1 MDDKSCERLRKPAR
15 GIFRKGIAM
24 RHIRDLMVAVAV
36 VGVMMVS
43 GCISEEQY
51 NDIKAQNRIQQG
63 RISDLESELNSA
75 NLMLAQLQKQ
85 LDALKSSS
93 GAGIGAK
100 DAEIAA
106 LEKDIAEKKALIEK
120 LQQQLLK
127 TGTKLPDDLSLK
139 LKEFAAANPD
149 VTYDEESGML
159 KFKSDLLFK
168 SGSADV
174 EPKAAEQ
181 ITRFCA
187 IMNGAEGKGFDV
199 VVAGHTDDQPIKFA
213 AAKHPTNWHLS
224 AHRAIGVLDVM
235 VKAGVEN
242 KRVSVRGF
250 GEFRPFE
257 PNQPDGKG
265 NPANRRVELYIVP
278 SGV

>member
-1 MDDKSCERLRKPAR
+1 M
-15 GIFRKGIAM
+15 
-24 RHIRDLMVAVAV
+24 
-36 VGVMMVS
+36 
-43 GCISEEQY
+43 
-51 NDIKAQNRIQQG
+51 
-63 RISDLESELNSA
+63 
-75 NLMLAQLQKQ
+75 
-85 LDALKSSS
+85 
-93 GAGIGAK
+93 GAK

-106 LEKDIAEKKALIEK
+106 LEKDIAEKKALIER

-127 TGTKLPDDLSLK
+127 TGTKLPTDLSLK

-149 VTYDEESGML
+149 VTYNEESGML

-168 SGSADV
+168 SGSAEV

-181 ITRFCA
+181 ITKFCA
-187 IMNGAEGKGFDV
+187 IMNGAEGKDFDV
-199 VVAGHTDDQPIKFA
+199 IIAGHTDDQPIKFA
-213 AAKHPTNWHLS
+213 APRHPTNWHLS

-235 VKAGVEN
+235 VKAGVEP

-250 GEFRPFE
+250 SEYRPIE
-257 PNQPDGKG
+257 PNQPGNKG

>member
-1 MDDKSCERLRKPAR
+1 MRL
-15 GIFRKGIAM
+15 
-24 RHIRDLMVAVAV
+24 IRDLSVVVALAGMV
-36 VGVMMVS
+36 MLS
-43 GCISEEQY
+43 GCITEEQY

-75 NLMLAQLQKQ
+75 NLMLAQLQKK
-85 LDALKSSS
+85 LDALQSQS
-93 GAGIGAK
+93 GTSMGAK

-106 LEKDIAEKKALIEK
+106 LEKDIAEKKALIER

-127 TGTKLPDDLSLK
+127 GGQKLPTDLSLK

-149 VTYDEESGML
+149 VTYDEASGML

-187 IMNGAEGKGFDV
+187 IMNAAEGKDFDV
-199 VVAGHTDDQPIKFA
+199 IIAGHTDDQPIKFA

-235 VKAGVEN
+235 VKAGVES
-242 KRVSVRGF
+242 KRASVRGF
-250 GEFRPFE
+250 GEFRPIE
-257 PNQPDGKG
+257 PNQPGQKG
-265 NPANRRVELYIVP
+265 NAANRRVEIYIVP
-278 SGV
+278 SGA